1 MSGVVEFTIEFKTKS
16 TGFVN
21 LFFLRGSGN
30 NYPVTVSIQ
39 NNILQVSETNGVW
52 KNTISVFDSTKTR
65 LVPGERYTL
74 RAVVDCTNE
83 RVYLYLSGEHHIAD
97 GQDGGAGENAVLGD
111 NIYLCNFDFRAN
123 GEQALAYR
131 MGSDIGGAET
141 DFTVYSIVA
150 KQLSA

>member
-1 MSGVVEFTIEFKTKS
+1 MNE
-16 TGFVN
+16 
-21 LFFLRGSGN
+21 GSGWIDI
-30 NYPVTVSIQ
+30 PT
-39 NNILQVSETNGVW
+39 
-52 KNTISVFDSTKTR
+52 FDSAKTR
-65 LVPGERYTL
+65 VVPGEDYTL
-74 RAVVDCTNE
+74 RAVVDCNAE
-83 RVYLYLSGEHHIAD
+83 RLYLYLSGEHHIAD